1 METPRF
7 NQETRVFKV
16 AQPAFK
22 EKKVVAPAV
31 VEQNSKF
38 ASVMQQRKSKAQV
51 KVLRETY
58 KDVEHLEI
66 TDRMREES
74 IRKTGLRWDQIY
86 KWLYDRRR
94 LLKLPAPVIVREASY
109 PAARN
114 AVQHQNSFKSLRKGQ

>member
-7 NQETRVFKV
+7 PHETRLIKV
-16 AQPAFK
+16 PEPAHK
-22 EKKVVAPAV
+22 EKKVVAV
-31 VEQNSKF
+31 VEQNSKL

-58 KDVEHLEI
+58 KDSEHLEI

-74 IRKTGLRWDQIY
+74 MRKTGLRWDQIY

-94 LLKLPAPVIVREASY
+94 LLKLPPPVIVREPSY

-114 AVQHQNSFKSLRKGQ
+114 AVHHQNSFKSLKKGQ